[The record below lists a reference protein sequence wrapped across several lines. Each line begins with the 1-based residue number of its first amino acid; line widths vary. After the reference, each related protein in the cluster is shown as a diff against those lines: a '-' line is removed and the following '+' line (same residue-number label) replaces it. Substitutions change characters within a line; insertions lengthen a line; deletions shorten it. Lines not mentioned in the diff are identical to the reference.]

1 MFLTCG
7 LFYSQMKQV
16 KISNTLEVC
25 RMQFSSCRKQ
35 NFKKNNKPI
44 PNEQKRSLH
53 IVLLNFHMQ
62 LQVISSL
69 LFMVLSGQ
77 NTFASLTRLDSIS
90 CIVLLF
96 TVLWILTCWMSWGC
110 LYLEGC
116 LTQSKR
122 IPAMKRRFN
131 NQTVLYIMPTN
142 CYWHTLHLFL
152 TNTCM

>member
-44 PNEQKRSLH
+44 PNEQKSLH

-96 TVLWILTCWMSWGC
+96 TVL
-110 LYLEGC
+110 
-116 LTQSKR
+116 
-122 IPAMKRRFN
+122 
-131 NQTVLYIMPTN
+131 
-142 CYWHTLHLFL
+142 
-152 TNTCM
+152 

>member
-53 IVLLNFHMQ
+53 IVLFNFYMQ

-77 NTFASLTRLDSIS
+77 NTFASLTRLDSILH
-90 CIVLLF
+90 CIIIYSTLNTNLLND
-96 TVLWILTCWMSWGC
+96 WGC
-110 LYLEGC
+110 C
-116 LTQSKR
+116 
-122 IPAMKRRFN
+122 I
-131 NQTVLYIMPTN
+131 
-142 CYWHTLHLFL
+142 
-152 TNTCM
+152 